1 MPPPRPASPAARA
14 VAYVLVV
21 AIAVVVPALLVVTGF
36 RVLATDSYVRWELDR
51 DGFPPDRY
59 GLSDPQRERLALL
72 GLRSIEPGSD
82 GIVLLERATLP
93 DGAPAFDERELS
105 HMRDVRTLFG
115 AALLGQLVAVV
126 AIALLALALAWTS
139 LRTVV
144 PRGLLAGALA
154 TLAIAVLAVPFILLG
169 FDRFFTRFHEV
180 FFEGDSW
187 RFSDTDTLIRLYPER
202 FWQDVA
208 QLVAAIAVL
217 QALLLAPL
225 AWWWLRA
232 AKRRVA

>member
-1 MPPPRPASPAARA
+1 VLEPGPGSRAARA

-36 RVLATDSYVRWELDR
+36 RVLATDAYVRWELDR
-51 DGFPPDRY
+51 EGFPSDRY
-59 GLSDPQRERLALL
+59 GLSDREREELALL

-93 DGAPAFDERELS
+93 DGSPAFDERELS

-126 AIALLALALAWTS
+126 AIAILALALAWSS

-202 FWQDVA
+202 FWQDVSK
-208 QLVAAIAVL
+208 LVAAITVV
-217 QALLLAPL
+217 QALVLAPL

-232 AKRRVA
+232 AKRRLA

>member
-1 MPPPRPASPAARA
+1 MPRPRPASFAARA

-21 AIAVVVPALLVVTGF
+21 AIAVAVPALLVVTGF
-36 RVLATDSYVRWELDR
+36 RVLATDTYVRWELDR

-59 GLSDPQRERLALL
+59 GLSDGEREELALL

-93 DGAPAFDERELS
+93 DGSAAFDERELS
-105 HMRDVRTLFG
+105 HMRDVRTLFV
-115 AALLGQLVAVV
+115 AALRMQLVAVAV
-126 AIALLALALAWTS
+126 IAVLGLALAWTS

-154 TLAIAVLAVPFILLG
+154 TLAVAVLAVPVILLG
-169 FDRFFTRFHEV
+169 FDGFFTRFHEV

-187 RFSDTDTLIRLYPER
+187 RFANTDTLIRLYPER
-202 FWQDVA
+202 FWEDVA

-217 QALLLAPL
+217 QALVLAPL

-232 AKRRVA
+232 AKRRLA